1 MRIRVRRVGGI
12 AGNIALAAEL
22 DTADLP
28 AGEATRLEDALGG
41 LPWGAP
47 AAEPPHPDAFRYEV
61 DLPDEPERGTA
72 VLQEG
77 QLTGDLDGL
86 RTHLQQHGVVGPS
99 RRPSAVLTL
108 HPSRARRS

>member
-22 DTADLP
+22 ETADLP
-28 AGEATRLEDALGG
+28 SDDAARLEQALGG

-61 DLPDEPERGTA
+61 DLPDEPARGTA
-72 VLQEG
+72 VLGEAEMERG
-77 QLTGDLDGL
+77 MALL
-86 RTHLQQHGVVGPS
+86 RTQLKRAGVIEPG
-99 RRPSAVLTL
+99 RRPG
-108 HPSRARRS
+108 

>member
-22 DTADLP
+22 ETADLP
-28 AGEATRLEDALGG
+28 SDDAARLEEALPG

-61 DLPDEPERGTA
+61 DLLDEPDRGTA
-72 VLQEG
+72 VLGEAEMERG
-77 QLTGDLDGL
+77 MALL
-86 RTHLQQHGVVGPS
+86 RTHLKREGVIEPG
-99 RRPSAVLTL
+99 RRPG
-108 HPSRARRS
+108 

>member
-1 MRIRVRRVGGI
+1 VRIRVRRLGGI

-22 DTADLP
+22 ETADLP
-28 AGEATRLEDALGG
+28 SGDAVRLEEAVGA

-72 VLQEG
+72 VLSEAEMERG
-77 QLTGDLDGL
+77 MDLL
-86 RTHLQQHGVVGPS
+86 RTRLKSDGVIQPG
-99 RRPSAVLTL
+99 RRPG
-108 HPSRARRS
+108 